1 MKINRRSLLLGLAA
15 LTLAL
20 GGCATKPDL
29 SHIEDPGVDFH
40 SYHTFAFLPTRPDAS
55 PSLVERR
62 LLAATRS
69 QLERRGY
76 ALDEFAPDVLV
87 NVAAV
92 VEERQGLRAV
102 SGNLPGT
109 DGVASEDYRLGRLGI
124 DLIDTH
130 RREVVWH
137 GTAEGRVSAAMLREV
152 GTAADKAVEAVFEGF
167 PIKPGKPDKP
177 GAEAAVATAR

>member
-1 MKINRRSLLLGLAA
+1 MNTYRRSLLLGLAT

-20 GGCATKPDL
+20 VGCASKPDL
-29 SHIEDPGVDFH
+29 SHIQDPNADFH
-40 SYHTFAFLPTRPDAS
+40 SYHTFAFLSDRPGAQ

-76 ALDEFAPDVLV
+76 AFDELAPDVLV

-92 VEERQGLRAV
+92 VEERQELRATP
-102 SGNLPGT
+102 GNLPGT
-109 DGVASEDYRLGRLGI
+109 EGVESEDYRLGRLGI
-124 DLIDTH
+124 DLIDVR

-137 GTAEGRVSAAMLREV
+137 GSAEGRLSAAMLREA

-167 PIKPGKPDKP
+167 PIKPG
-177 GAEAAVATAR
+177 ARAAATTER

>member
-1 MKINRRSLLLGLAA
+1 MNTNRRSLLLGLAT

-20 GGCATKPDL
+20 VGCASKPDL
-29 SHIEDPGVDFH
+29 SHIQDPNVDFH
-40 SYHTFAFLPTRPDAS
+40 SYRTFAFLPDLPGAS

-76 ALDEFAPDVLV
+76 AFDELAPDVLV
-87 NVAAV
+87 NIGAI
-92 VEERQGLRAV
+92 VEERQGLRAAP
-102 SGNLPGT
+102 GNFPGRE
-109 DGVASEDYRLGRLGI
+109 GVESEDYRLGRLGI
-124 DLIDTH
+124 DLIDAR

-137 GTAEGRVSAAMLREV
+137 GTAEGRVSADMLRDV

-167 PIKPGKPDKP
+167 PIKPG
-177 GAEAAVATAR
+177 ARAAATGR